1 MIDRYE
7 DDPDPEVTVPKKS
20 LNISAIAGGVVGGV
34 VLLTACISAGI
45 FFLVRRRRQKGRK
58 ENPVNAIP
66 IAVVNDDE
74 LYRVNPYTVIESPS
88 IQLPS
93 NAQEKSIF
101 ERARRNRDVTSRA
114 GIDTG
119 KQVCQLLA
127 ISLA

>member
-7 DDPDPEVTVPKKS
+7 DNPDPDPEVTVPKKS

-34 VLLTACISAGI
+34 AFLIACISAAI
-45 FFLVRRRRQKGRK
+45 VFLVRRRRRKGRK

-74 LYRVNPYTVIESPS
+74 LYRVNPYTVIEISS

-93 NAQEKSIF
+93 NAP
-101 ERARRNRDVTSRA
+101 
-114 GIDTG
+114 
-119 KQVCQLLA
+119 
-127 ISLA
+127 